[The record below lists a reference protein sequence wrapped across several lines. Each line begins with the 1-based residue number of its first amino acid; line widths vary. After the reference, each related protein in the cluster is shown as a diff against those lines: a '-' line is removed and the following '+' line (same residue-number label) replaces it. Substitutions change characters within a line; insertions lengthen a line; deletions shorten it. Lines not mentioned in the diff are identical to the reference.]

1 MVLVRNALEDS
12 VVDEAVQALGED
24 VTGDAE
30 AGLEVIEACHAEE
43 RVPDDEQAPPLPH
56 DVQALGDR
64 AGDVL
69 EAGPLHELSI

>member
-30 AGLEVIEACHAEE
+30 AGLEVIEASHAEQGI
-43 RVPDDEQAPPLPH
+43 PDDEQAPPLPH
-56 DVQALGDR
+56 DVEALSDR
-64 AGDVL
+64 ARHPL
-69 EAGPLHELSI
+69 ETGPLHI